1 MLKTKKYLSNFL
13 SNFKVR
19 TRLLIFFILVSVV
32 PIILIGYFSYDN
44 AQSTIENKISHY
56 TQELI
61 KQSTI
66 NMNNKLDK
74 IEKNS
79 TMIISNRN
87 LMKKISKLEYEDDF
101 EKLMDIK
108 EIDNQLNSI
117 VQSNKEIEGII
128 VYRPESSNFS
138 TFNENLNEIIGENFS
153 ESNIYQSAIK
163 DKGESI
169 WTNKISQNEKLYFIK
184 SLTSVNTFETIGTLI
199 FVLKDDIFNE
209 LYENINVGNNSI
221 LMITDNNDNLI
232 SLSKTKQKEN
242 TINKN
247 TINIPKNLDPKNKSY
262 ISNKTNSLIAY
273 DKMNNDWNIIAQ
285 IPLSSLLKEI
295 YDSRNFI
302 IIIAVLCILISMIIA
317 ILVSKNIS
325 DSIDKVMQSLEKV
338 GKGDI
343 NTKVEINGKDEFSKL
358 GQSFNKMTDKITSL
372 IQKSKNTA
380 ESVIKNSEKLNDL
393 ANNSE
398 ENSILISESISD
410 ISEGAIKQANEAQTA
425 TNYMKSLSQNIEEMN
440 LSISNM
446 NKLTDNIKNTS
457 NNANKTVTDL
467 KKKSKVATNI
477 SDNVID
483 DIQNWNDKAQ
493 KINNIINLIEDISE
507 QTDLLSLN
515 ASIEAARAG
524 EAGRGFAVVAAEI
537 RGLAEKSSESVD
549 IIKKIIKDITQ
560 ESTKTASEVEKAK
573 KVYIEQHES
582 VQKTESAFKNI
593 NTKLNEIITYI
604 KKLDDSVE
612 TINKYKKLS
621 SEQIMDIAGI
631 AQESSATTEE
641 VNAISK
647 KQKNSADQLTKV
659 FQELN
664 EIIKELE
671 IALDVFN
678 IN

>member
-1 MLKTKKYLSNFL
+1 MLKTKKYLNNFL

-108 EIDNQLNSI
+108 DIDNQLNSI

-138 TFNENLNEIIGENFS
+138 TFNENINEIIGENFS

-232 SLSKTKQKEN
+232 SLSKSKQKEN
-242 TINKN
+242 NINEN
-247 TINIPKNLDPKNKSY
+247 TINIPKNLDQENKSY

-273 DKMNNDWNIIAQ
+273 DKMNNDWNLIAQ

-302 IIIAVLCILISMIIA
+302 ILIAVLCILVSMIIA

-325 DSIDKVMQSLEKV
+325 DSIDKVMHSLKKV
-338 GKGDI
+338 GEGDI

-380 ESVIKNSEKLNDL
+380 ESVIKNSEKLNNL

-425 TNYMKSLSQNIEEMN
+425 TNYMKNLSQNIEEMN

-457 NNANKTVTDL
+457 NNANETVTDL

-483 DIQNWNDKAQ
+483 DIQNLNDKAQ

-573 KVYIEQHES
+573 KVYIEQHKS
-582 VQKTESAFKNI
+582 VQKTESGFKNI

-604 KKLDDSVE
+604 KKLDDSIE

-641 VNAISK
+641 VNAISE
-647 KQKNSADQLTKV
+647 KQKKSADKLTKV
-659 FQELN
+659 SQELN